1 MVRLRHAA
9 HLSHWLAD
17 QQLAVR
23 DLDDERVRA
32 FVKHRRRRGYR
43 DVSSPRSLVAILTY
57 LRSVGAIRPEKP
69 VPPATPLARLVAEY
83 RTYLSE
89 QRSLLPSTIAT
100 YAGLAE
106 RFTAA
111 RFRAGSLRWDRLSAT
126 DLHRFIVQ
134 TRSKTMSSRRLEVT
148 ALRSWL
154 RFLFATKRLHRDL
167 ASGVPAVA
175 GWRLAWLPKP
185 LTSEQV
191 ERLLALH
198 DPTTPSGQRAAA
210 IVRLLLRLGLRVGD
224 VAGLQL
230 DDIDW
235 RAGEITVSGKTAQ
248 VTRLPLP
255 PDVGRAL
262 ALYLRQG
269 RPKVEARHV
278 FIREHAPHIGLCRAG
293 VLGTVIKALRRV
305 GVATGGAHVLRQ
317 TAATQM
323 LRHGSSLAEVAHVLR
338 HRSVDTTAIYTKV
351 DRDALRTLCRR
362 WPGGAA

>member
-1 MVRLRHAA
+1 M
-9 HLSHWLAD
+9 
-17 QQLAVR
+17 
-23 DLDDERVRA
+23 
-32 FVKHRRRRGYR
+32 
-43 DVSSPRSLVAILTY
+43 
-57 LRSVGAIRPEKP
+57 
-69 VPPATPLARLVAEY
+69 
-83 RTYLSE
+83 
-89 QRSLLPSTIAT
+89 
-100 YAGLAE
+100 
-106 RFTAA
+106 
-111 RFRAGSLRWDRLSAT
+111 
-126 DLHRFIVQ
+126 
-134 TRSKTMSSRRLEVT
+134 
-148 ALRSWL
+148 
-154 RFLFATKRLHRDL
+154 
-167 ASGVPAVA
+167 
-175 GWRLAWLPKP
+175 
-185 LTSEQV
+185 
-191 ERLLALH
+191 LALH

-224 VAGLQL
+224 VSGLEL

-269 RPKVEARHV
+269 RARVDARHV
-278 FIREHAPHIGLCRAG
+278 FIRERAPHTGLGRAG
-293 VLGTVIKALRRV
+293 VLGIVIKALRRI

-351 DRDALRTLCRR
+351 DRDALRRLCRR